1 MLHLLLIYDFICMF
15 FQTDFMLPAVTYFA
29 NTTDLFLPD
38 IQLLAP
44 TNVSSFL
51 DKPVLFI
58 PVFLKRNIS
67 IPPVTFFPLW
77 LFCLFY
83 KQTRF
88 ILHVEAGKDIEGFFF
103 PFNFFVFFH
112 LNFLFTFFFSL
123 FLPSFFFITSF

>member
-1 MLHLLLIYDFICMF
+1 MF
-15 FQTDFMLPAVTYFA
+15 LQTDFMLPAVTYFA

-67 IPPVTFFPLW
+67 IPPITFSPYGYSVCFINILG
-77 LFCLFY
+77 LFY
-83 KQTRF
+83 M
-88 ILHVEAGKDIEGFFF
+88 
-103 PFNFFVFFH
+103 
-112 LNFLFTFFFSL
+112 
-123 FLPSFFFITSF
+123 

>member
-1 MLHLLLIYDFICMF
+1 MF

-67 IPPVTFFPLW
+67 IPPITFFPLW
-77 LFCLFY
+77 LLCWFY

-88 ILHVEAGKDIEGFFF
+88 ILHVEAGKDIEGFF
-103 PFNFFVFFH
+103 PFYYFFFFVLIFF
-112 LNFLFTFFFSL
+112 LILIFFCLFFPSP
-123 FLPSFFFITSF
+123 FLPSFF